1 MCETKPHSPSMHLVC
16 RGVLD
21 GLLESMDATIER
33 LLPEGASEAEKH
45 DDSGQRE
52 ELRSSGHTSRILN
65 LLAYIMNQP
74 PIKATFL
81 HMCKR

>member
-1 MCETKPHSPSMHLVC
+1 MK
-16 RGVLD
+16 
-21 GLLESMDATIER
+21 SMDATIER
-33 LLPEGASEAEKH
+33 LLPEPAPEAEKQEE
-45 DDSGQRE
+45 GQRE

-81 HMCKR
+81 YLCRQT